1 MTADEDEDEGQELQW
16 QELPLSGYRTHSNAT
31 KMKMKGRNYKFSIL
45 SNRKT
50 LRAGATMSG
59 YRSR

>member
-1 MTADEDEDEGQELQW
+1 VTADEDEDEG
-16 QELPLSGYRTHSNAT
+16 LPLSGYRTHSNAT
-31 KMKMKGRNYKFSIL
+31 KMKMKGRNYKVSIL